1 MSGNAARQLSPF
13 IRIMIAI
20 FLLLLAVWIVLKI
33 YIARSEPSGPQA
45 DGTKVSIF
53 VTAGLK
59 GYREPRGSDKDSFSG
74 MARWASLIDKRR
86 TQHPAILL
94 DAGDFCG
101 SAQGNAETPDIKYFF
116 EGMRMIGYAA
126 AGIGSD
132 EIRFGHRRLH
142 EKVDRSGFEL
152 LSSNIFGRAE
162 EEIPGA
168 RYTVIRTGGR
178 RTLTGMKGGL
188 KIGVFSVALPRFINE
203 TGPGIPLHYD
213 VLDPRIA
220 ALEAVSVLKEKGCDL
235 IVALSYQSWPMS
247 LALAESVD
255 GIDIVINGRREHDRS
270 TGEKVGRTTVVD
282 TGIMK
287 ISLTEVF
294 VEWTGGS
301 PGIMVRESG
310 PEAKTMK
317 GRDDLV
323 ELEKRYMRELEGR

>member
-13 IRIMIAI
+13 IRMMIAI

-33 YIARSEPSGPQA
+33 YIARTEPSGPQA
-45 DGTKVSIF
+45 DGTKISIF

-59 GYREPRGSDKDSFSG
+59 AYREPGGADKDSFSG

-86 TQHPAILL
+86 TQHPSILL

-101 SAQGNAETPDIKYFF
+101 SAQWDKETSDIRYFF

-132 EIRFGHRRLH
+132 EIRFGHRRLQ
-142 EKVDRSGFEL
+142 EKADRAGFEL
-152 LSSNIFGRAE
+152 LSANISGIPDG
-162 EEIPGA
+162 EIPGA

-178 RTLTGMKGGL
+178 RTLTGTKRGL
-188 KIGVFSVALPRFINE
+188 KVGVFSVALPQFIYE
-203 TGPGIPLHYD
+203 TGPDIHLQYD
-213 VLDPRIA
+213 ILDPRIA
-220 ALEAVSVLKEKGCDL
+220 SIEAVSALKEKGCDL

-247 LALAESVD
+247 LALAECVD
-255 GIDIVINGRREHDRS
+255 GIDIVINGRPGHDRS
-270 TGEKVGRTTVVD
+270 TGKKVGRTTVVD
-282 TGIMK
+282 TGIK
-287 ISLTEVF
+287 TTSLTEVF

-301 PGIMVRESG
+301 PAIMVRESG

-323 ELEKRYMRELEGR
+323 ELEKRYMRELENR